1 MKSVGGN
8 IAGSKIKS
16 NKKSQYLIKIL
27 NTGLYIYNFFKKA
40 EVKSEA

>member
-1 MKSVGGN
+1 MKSVGGTL
-8 IAGSKIKS
+8 AGFKKNC